1 MSVFITGATCC
12 LGYHLMSLL
21 SHQKGDIV
29 AYSPDQPEVYCRL
42 KHVNYIQGDLLDF
55 KGLLAVLG
63 EQRPAVIYHIM
74 SQTHSAM
81 TQPKPH
87 VVLHNHILGTQNL
100 YEAARK
106 TVPKARIIHVS
117 SSEVYGAGKGIVD
130 IIHPE
135 TDPSIPFTPFATAMA
150 ACELLSR
157 QYICAHQS
165 DIVIVRPFNS
175 TGPFQARHFVLP
187 SVAAQIAYIEMYN
200 GETVVYT
207 GNLDVS
213 RDYLDVRDQA
223 RAIAMLA
230 KRGEKGEIYNICSGK
245 ARTIRDL
252 VNYLIDLSGCPI
264 ETRIDPA
271 RERAID
277 IPLLVGSPEK
287 LMSQSG
293 WKPII
298 SMEDSLK
305 DLYKEIKIRLKKYP
319 QLEG

>member
-1 MSVFITGATCC
+1 MSAFITGATCC

-21 SHQKGDIV
+21 SHEKGEIT
-29 AYSPDQPEVYCRL
+29 AYSAEEPEVYCRL
-42 KHVNYIQGDLLDF
+42 KHVNYLQGDLLDF
-55 KGLLAVLG
+55 KGLLAVLS
-63 EQRPAVIYHIM
+63 EQRPTVIYHMM
-74 SQTHSAM
+74 SQTHAAM

-87 VVLHNHILGTQNL
+87 VVLQNHILGTHNL

-117 SSEVYGAGKGIVD
+117 SSEVYGAGKGVVD

-135 TDPSIPFTPFATAMA
+135 SDPAIPFTPFATSMA
-150 ACELLSR
+150 SCELLSR
-157 QYICAHQS
+157 QYVCAHHL

-175 TGPFQARHFVLP
+175 TGPFQARRFVLP
-187 SVAAQIAYIEMYN
+187 SVAAQIAHIEMQH

-223 RAIAMLA
+223 RAIAMMA
-230 KRGEKGEIYNICSGK
+230 KWGETGGIYNICSGK

-264 ETRIDPA
+264 EIRIDPA
-271 RERAID
+271 RERMID

-287 LMSQSG
+287 LMTQSG

-298 SMEDSLK
+298 SIEDSLK
-305 DLYKEIKIRLKKYP
+305 DLYSEIKIRLKKYP
-319 QLEG
+319 HLEG